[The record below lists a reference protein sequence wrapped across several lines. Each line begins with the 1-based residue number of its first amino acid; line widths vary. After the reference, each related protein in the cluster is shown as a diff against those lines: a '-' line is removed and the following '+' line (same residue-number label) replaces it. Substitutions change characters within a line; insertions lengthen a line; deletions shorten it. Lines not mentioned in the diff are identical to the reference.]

1 MIIRRET
8 RSFFH
13 RKRGHGLR
21 NFLLGLLV
29 SLGIFALVLT
39 QNLTSFQNA
48 TSRLLGMESPPT
60 PYASEWATQGNEAF
74 RRGDVQGA
82 ALNFERAISQQPN
95 NVAYLYEYGKALIE
109 LGRYSDAATAGDRA
123 IAADPQDVRGYAL
136 KANATAYSDP
146 TGAIITALRGEEINP
161 NFAPLYAAQSV
172 ANTQIF
178 RYSQALAAGR
188 KAIELDPMDAD
199 SYRAYTTPL
208 IQVGRYDEV
217 IEALET
223 AVSINPFLTGA
234 YFELAAQ
241 YKGRAEQP
249 AMAIAIYQ
257 KILTDLNPS
266 PEDAA
271 KANLRICETYSTAAN
286 ARFDYAEP
294 YCRQAIRIL
303 PTYGSAYRELGRMQ
317 YIRRNYEGSIESFN
331 QCVALGTQDIE
342 CWALRGLAH
351 YWLAQCDDAWRVLN
365 EALVISNSQFGQP
378 LIASINT
385 GIENIQAKCPD
396 YRNVAAPTVPPPTN
410 IPPTPI
416 GGL

>member
-1 MIIRRET
+1 MIIRRDT

-21 NFLLGLLV
+21 NFLLGILA
-29 SLGIFALVLT
+29 SLGVFALLMT

-48 TSRLLGMESPPT
+48 ASRLVGIESPPT

-82 ALNFERAISQQPN
+82 ARNFERAISQQPT

-109 LGRYSDAATAGDRA
+109 LGRYSDAAIVGDRA
-123 IAADPQDVRGYAL
+123 IITAPQDVRGYAL

-146 TGAIITALRGEEINP
+146 TGAIITALQGEEIDP
-161 NFAPLYAAQSV
+161 NFAPLYAAQSI

-178 RYSQALAAGR
+178 RYSQALTAGQ
-188 KAIELDPMDAD
+188 KAIDLDPMDAN

-223 AVSINPFLTGA
+223 AVSLNPFLTGA
-234 YFELAAQ
+234 YFELAFE
-241 YKGRAEQP
+241 YKSRAEQP

-257 KILTDLNPS
+257 KILDDLNPS
-266 PEDAA
+266 IEDAA
-271 KANLRICETYSTAAN
+271 KANLRICETYAGADN

-294 YCRQAIRIL
+294 YCRQAISIF
-303 PTYGSAYRELGRMQ
+303 PGYGSAYRELGRMQ
-317 YIRRNYEGSIESFN
+317 YNRRNYEGSIESFD
-331 QCVALGTQDIE
+331 QCVALGAQDIE
-342 CWALRGLAH
+342 CWALRGLAY

-365 EALVISNSQFGQP
+365 EALVISNAQPGQP
-378 LIASINT
+378 LLGSINI
-385 GIENIQAKCPD
+385 GISNVQAKCPD
-396 YRNVAAPTVPPPTN
+396 YRNVAAPTVAPPTN